1 MRRARDLRKSRKGGN
16 PIALVVH
23 LRNLGQ
29 AGSGV
34 NRFSYDIASWVDCGW
49 RQQRV
54 IQNARSEGK
63 LLPNPMISHG
73 PRMRCFELI
82 ELQVKQSAILTVP
95 PKSTHLSNA
104 PWMPQ
109 LIRAEKCKTS
119 YVVRVS

>member
-1 MRRARDLRKSRKGGN
+1 MSETYETLKFERDGAVAIVTLHRPQAGNAIDVNMARDLLHVAILCDRD
-16 PIALVVH
+16 
-23 LRNLGQ
+23 
-29 AGSGV
+29 AGV
-34 NRFSYDIASWVDCGW
+34 RAVLL
-49 RQQRV
+49 
-54 IQNARSEGK
+54 RSEGK